1 MARVA
6 AQMLGERLGQQV
18 IIDYKLGAGGALS
31 ADYVAKAPPDGYTL
45 FFGTNGPLVILPAL
59 GTKLTYEP
67 QKSFAPIGLVG
78 TMPLALAVPT
88 ELPVKNV
95 QELVALAR
103 KQPGKLNFASAG
115 PGAVS
120 HVGMEMFKTA
130 SGADLVHVPYKG
142 GAPAMADLLAGNVQM
157 MLDSFASKDPYVK
170 AGKLRYIAVASS
182 KRSSLRPE
190 LPTIAESGYP
200 GFEVTLWFGLLAPA
214 GTPAPVINKLSNALA
229 AVTSSPQ
236 IKERFATVG
245 FEPVTTS
252 PKQFADFIRTEAPK
266 WEKAVRSAG
275 VKAE

>member
-1 MARVA
+1 
-6 AQMLGERLGQQV
+6 
-18 IIDYKLGAGGALS
+18 
-31 ADYVAKAPPDGYTL
+31 
-45 FFGTNGPLVILPAL
+45 
-59 GTKLTYEP
+59 
-67 QKSFAPIGLVG
+67 
-78 TMPLALAVPT
+78 
-88 ELPVKNV
+88 
-95 QELVALAR
+95 
-103 KQPGKLNFASAG
+103 
-115 PGAVS
+115 
-120 HVGMEMFKTA
+120 
-130 SGADLVHVPYKG
+130 
-142 GAPAMADLLAGNVQM
+142 MADLLAGNVQM

-214 GTPAPVINKLSNALA
+214 GTPAPIVNKLSDALA
-229 AVTSSPQ
+229 AVTSSTE
-236 IKERFATVG
+236 IKERFAALG